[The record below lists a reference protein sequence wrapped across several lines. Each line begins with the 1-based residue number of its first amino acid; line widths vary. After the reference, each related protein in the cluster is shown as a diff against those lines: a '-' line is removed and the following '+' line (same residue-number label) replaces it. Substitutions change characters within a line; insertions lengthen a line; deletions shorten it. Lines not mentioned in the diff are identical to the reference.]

1 MTHIK
6 TGIGELDTILQ
17 EGLSKDDFVMF
28 FGIPVRIPRWIP
40 QPDPENDPDRTVSW
54 SPIEEGKEEANE
66 VETQE
71 EQELSIRTEGDT
83 GGDTRNFHQGI
94 QPAVISSDD
103 TET

>member
-17 EGLSKDDFVMF
+17 EGLGKDDFVMF
-28 FGIPVRIPRWIP
+28 LGIPVRIPRGIP

-54 SPIEEGKEEANE
+54 SPLEEGQEEVSE
-66 VETQE
+66 VETQKR
-71 EQELSIRTEGDT
+71 QKSSVWTEGDT
-83 GGDTRNFHQGI
+83 GGNTRNFPQGI
-94 QPAVISSDD
+94 QPTVISSDD